1 MRDARGLASA
11 GWIELKARLLVF
23 RPQRAGDYNSYSRGS
38 PVDGIAL
45 QDCFV
50 VLLAVEN
57 ADHVELLRVDV
68 EDYHSPLSVF
78 LDAQVL
84 ANVVP
89 AIARMRKRPQLFE
102 NLR

>member
-1 MRDARGLASA
+1 M
-11 GWIELKARLLVF
+11 F
-23 RPQRAGDYNSYSRGS
+23 RPQRACDYNSYSRGS

-50 VLLAVEN
+50 VLFAVEN
-57 ADHVELLRVDV
+57 ADHVELRVDV